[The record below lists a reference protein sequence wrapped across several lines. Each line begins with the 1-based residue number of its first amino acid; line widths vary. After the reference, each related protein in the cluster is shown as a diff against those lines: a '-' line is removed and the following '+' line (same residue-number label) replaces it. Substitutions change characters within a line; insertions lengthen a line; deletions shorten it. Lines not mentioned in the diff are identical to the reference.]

1 MLDSLSRLFGS
12 SSFLPHGYCFTW
24 SPTLL
29 WSMVGADAVIA
40 AAYYSIP
47 LALIVLV
54 RKRRD
59 LSFNWIVLMFS
70 GFIFAC
76 GTTHLVAIW
85 TIWRPDY
92 WLDAL
97 AKTLTAAISIVTALM
112 MWPLI
117 PKMLR
122 IPSLADM
129 QAARDELAQVNA
141 ELQRRIAEAERERTA
156 AEDASRAKSEFL
168 SRMSHE
174 LRTPLNAVLG
184 FAQLSSH
191 ALQRGEHEALP
202 AHTRHIQD
210 AGWHLLDLINDILD
224 LSRIEQG
231 QHGVALAD
239 VPLRGAVDDA
249 TALVQSQAEKSGV
262 NIVIDLAD
270 ALPDLRADRTRLVQV
285 LTNLMSNAIKFNH
298 AGGEVR
304 VRAQRDGSQVLLE
317 VADNGIGMTRQQQ
330 AELFQPFNRLGRERL
345 GIPGTGIGLVLVRH
359 LVGLMGGT
367 LGLASEAERGTTV
380 RLRFAAAFSPGDES
394 VREQPALL
402 RQAHDDRR
410 GFEPGP
416 VFGGQLA

>member
-1 MLDSLSRLFGS
+1 MLDRLGSLFGS

-24 SPTLL
+24 TPTLL

-40 AAYYSIP
+40 TAYYSIP

-92 WLDAL
+92 WLDVL
-97 AKTLTAAISIVTALM
+97 VKTMTAAISIVTAVML
-112 MWPLI
+112 WPLL
-117 PKMLR
+117 PKVLR
-122 IPSLADM
+122 IPSIGDM
-129 QAARDELAQVNA
+129 RATQDELAKVNA
-141 ELQRRIAEAERERTA
+141 ELQLRIAEAERARAA
-156 AEDASRAKSEFL
+156 AEEASRAKSEFL

-191 ALQRGEHEALP
+191 ALERGETQALP

-231 QHGVALAD
+231 QHGVELAD
-239 VPLRGAVDDA
+239 VGLRGAVDDA
-249 TALVQSQAEKSGV
+249 TALVQSQAQRAGV
-262 NIVIDLAD
+262 HIVVDIAP
-270 ALPDLRADRTRLVQV
+270 AFPPLRADRTRLVQV
-285 LTNLMSNAIKFNH
+285 LTNLMSNAVKFNRP
-298 AGGEVR
+298 GGELR
-304 VRAQRDGSQVLLE
+304 VSAQLDGSQAVLE
-317 VADNGIGMTRQQQ
+317 IADDGIGMTRQQQ
-330 AELFQPFNRLGRERL
+330 TGLFQPFNRLGRERL

-359 LVGLMGGT
+359 LVELMGGT
-367 LGLASEAERGTTV
+367 LGLESEAERGTTV
-380 RLRFAAAFSPGDES
+380 RLRFAVTS
-394 VREQPALL
+394 VAEQPALL
-402 RQAHDDRR
+402 RQPHDDRR
-410 GFEPGP
+410 GFEPSTM
-416 VFGGQLA
+416 FGSQLA